1 MKRLILAISI
11 ELVVIGGIAAIWFKL
26 DQILQALT

>member
-1 MKRLILAISI
+1 MSRLILALAI
-11 ELVVIGGIAAIWFKL
+11 EAVVIAGIVAIWFKL